1 MRSKGWAGIRRFGAM
16 LVTQRIKRCCRGAE
30 RGGDVRGK
38 YTTEEA
44 KQEIAAKKAITVLF
58 RGLAVGRDLG
68 GKTEEFVAAV
78 FESQ

>member
-1 MRSKGWAGIRRFGAM
+1 M
-16 LVTQRIKRCCRGAE
+16 LLTQRIKRCCRGAE

-38 YTTEEA
+38 YTTEGA
-44 KQEIAAKKAITVLF
+44 KQEEIVAKKAITVLSRS